1 METEKVEMRK
11 LWEERAVLERLALV
25 SLLAEIN
32 DVSAIQK
39 KLRRNSESIGKAVGE
54 YFKNLVGSQ
63 VSNPEEYCK
72 TLMRKGNELTP
83 DEQKWLAH
91 FTAGN
96 MITIMLKHCTGNFI
110 NYVAAKKEG
119 VIETINSAETYWAEN
134 RSSITEFFRAL
145 DPRFEGLDA
154 ALKKY
159 HGLIIQQISARMDKE
174 YDADLDAFEKA
185 LESAAAI
192 AEPLGG
198 SRP

>member
-1 METEKVEMRK
+1 METEKIKVQMRK

-39 KLRRNSESIGKAVGE
+39 TLRRNSESIGKAVGE
-54 YFKNLVGSQ
+54 HFKNLVGSQ
-63 VSNPEEYCK
+63 LSNPEEYCK
-72 TLMRKGNELTP
+72 TLMEKENDITP

-96 MITIMLKHCTGNFI
+96 MVTIMLKHSTGNLV
-110 NYVAAKKEG
+110 NYVTAKKEG
-119 VIETINSAETYWAEN
+119 VIEKINDAETYWTEN
-134 RSSITEFFRAL
+134 RSSLTEFLRAL
-145 DPRFEGLDA
+145 DPRFEGFDT

-159 HGLIIQQISARMDKE
+159 HGLILQQISARMDKE

-185 LESAAAI
+185 LDSATAI
-192 AEPLGG
+192 ADVLV
-198 SRP
+198 